1 MLNWSYMLFHV
12 EEVNWVPLSVV
23 TVAGMPKH
31 ATQPARKA
39 SLHMAASMFLSGRAS
54 THLVDVSIQVRKYT
68 CPSGEA
74 GRGPTK
80 SACTWLNL
88 LSGTGMACRGTAGCL

>member
-1 MLNWSYMLFHV
+1 MLSWSHMTFHV
-12 EEVNWVPLSVV
+12 EEMNWVPLSVV

-31 ATQPARKA
+31 ATQPARKE
-39 SLHMAASMFLSGRAS
+39 SSHMAASMFLHKWQDLQPSGGRVKKGS
-54 THLVDVSIQVRKYT
+54 KYT

-88 LSGTGMACRGTAGCL
+88 FLGM